1 MPPFGFGKKQES
13 QSFATDIT
21 DKKDLEEIKK
31 IRHMLN
37 PNEEVFVVARQSRLK
52 PGGSKLTPNVVF
64 ATDRRI
70 IIKDPSM
77 LGLREDIVDI
87 PYDMIS
93 SVRIDKVCFS
103 SNIIFRA
110 PGLISSG
117 RRGKIDRLMMV
128 DKDEIKREQVGA
140 DEERI
145 ITAIPKNK
153 AEDLLEV
160 IRNGMDRDREVYR
173 HQEQPQQQPSTI
185 SIERRIPTN
194 ETRFDKEENVIIKA
208 LFMILVTIIGSFPLL
223 QLPPKV
229 MAQAPPSETAKVL
242 VAVA

>member
-1 MPPFGFGKKQES
+1 MHPPGLGRKDEEQLPS
-13 QSFATDIT
+13 NLTTDVATT
-21 DKKDLEEIKK
+21 DKDDLEEIGK
-31 IRHMLN
+31 ISHILN
-37 PNEEVFVVARQSRLK
+37 PNEEILVVARQSRLK
-52 PGGSKLTPNVVF
+52 PGGSKFTPNVVF

-70 IIKDPSM
+70 IIRDPSM

-117 RRGKIDRLMMV
+117 RRGKIDRLIMV

-160 IRNGMDRDREVYR
+160 IRNGMDREREVYR
-173 HQEQPQQQPSTI
+173 HREQPQQQSIADELMKLANLKEKGII
-185 SIERRIPTN
+185 SEDEFHQMKQDLIRKKI
-194 ETRFDKEENVIIKA
+194 
-208 LFMILVTIIGSFPLL
+208 
-223 QLPPKV
+223 
-229 MAQAPPSETAKVL
+229 
-242 VAVA
+242 

>member
-1 MPPFGFGKKQES
+1 MPPFGFGRKEQP
-13 QSFATDIT
+13 QSFTTDIT
-21 DKKDLEEIKK
+21 DRDDLEEIKE
-31 IRHMLN
+31 IAEMLN
-37 PNEEVFVVARQSRLK
+37 PNEEVLVVARQSRLK

-93 SVRIDKVCFS
+93 SVRIDKGIFS
-103 SNIIFRA
+103 SNIIFKA
-110 PGLISSG
+110 PGLVSSG
-117 RRGKIDRLMMV
+117 RRGKLDKMMEGYG
-128 DKDEIKREQVGA
+128 DTSGLA
-140 DEERI
+140 EEEGI

-173 HQEQPQQQPSTI
+173 RPQRQQAEQQSSI
-185 SIERRIPTN
+185 SI
-194 ETRFDKEENVIIKA
+194 
-208 LFMILVTIIGSFPLL
+208 
-223 QLPPKV
+223 
-229 MAQAPPSETAKVL
+229 
-242 VAVA
+242 